1 MDFKKAIKGITNDFL
16 DGIREPVRIMA
27 PFRWPGG
34 KGNLASWI
42 VKYVPVGHTYVEPFA
57 GAASVFWHLP
67 SPFPVEVL
75 NDIDGHIVNFYRVL
89 QDQSKFDILLHR
101 LVFTPYSRAEFR
113 RALRILSNPEASDI
127 DRAWAFFVRQNQSV
141 SGAGRSEGNW
151 SRSITDTRSGMASTT
166 SKFRS
171 RLKLLARWHDRISR
185 VQIDNVDGIECI
197 RYWDT
202 TDTVFYVDPPYV
214 PETRRHRSLYRNEPD
229 LSYHERLVES
239 LLQVKGK
246 VLLSCYD
253 HPIYKPLTDAGW
265 HKITKDTVCHMIGK
279 VRNSRF
285 QGIGNVKLNAP
296 RTETLYMNFEHI
308 QSII

>member
-1 MDFKKAIKGITNDFL
+1 MDFKKAIKGITHDFL
-16 DGIREPVRIMA
+16 DGIRDPVRIMA

-42 VKYVPVGHTYVEPFA
+42 VKYVPTGHTYVEPFA

-67 SPFPVEVL
+67 TPFPVEVL
-75 NDIDGHIVNFYRVL
+75 NDIDGDIVNFYRVL
-89 QDQSKFDILLHR
+89 QDKTKFEILLHR
-101 LVFTPYSRAEFR
+101 LVFTPYARAEFR
-113 RALRILSNPEASDI
+113 RALRILRNPEASDI

-151 SRSITDTRSGMASTT
+151 SRSITDTRNGMASTT

-229 LSYHERLVES
+229 LSYHECLVET

-253 HPIYKPLTDAGW
+253 HPVYKPLTDAGW
-265 HKITKDTVCHMIGK
+265 YKITKDTACHMIGK
-279 VRNSRF
+279 IRNSRY
-285 QGIGNVKLNAP
+285 QGKGNVKTNAP
-296 RTETLYMNFEHI
+296 RTETMYMNFKHS
-308 QSII
+308 QSIL